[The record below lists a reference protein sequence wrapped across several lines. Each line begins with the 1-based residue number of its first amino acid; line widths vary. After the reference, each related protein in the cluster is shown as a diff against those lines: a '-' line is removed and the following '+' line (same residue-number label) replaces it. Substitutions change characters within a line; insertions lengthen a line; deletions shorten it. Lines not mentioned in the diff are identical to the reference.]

1 MSRAGRWQS
10 SATVIIFA
18 AMIPSFIRRCA
29 VLALLVLPLAPAL
42 AQQPKALIKN
52 PKHWGAFVVSEKGG
66 TACYLAGQPIDTQ
79 PKNVRRGKVWLLVT
93 HRPYRK
99 VRDEVS
105 IYTGYPYRK
114 DSKVQVQ
121 IDAKKF
127 EMFTDKETAW
137 AADGKTDAAL
147 VKAMRDGIKMVVRGV
162 SSRGTKT
169 KDTYTL
175 RGFTKAHEAIGKACP
190 KK

>member
-1 MSRAGRWQS
+1 M
-10 SATVIIFA
+10 ATVLLA
-18 AMIPSFIRRCA
+18 A
-29 VLALLVLPLAPAL
+29 APAL

-52 PKHWGAFVVSEKGG
+52 PQHWGAFVVTEKGG
-66 TACYLAGQPIDTQ
+66 IACYMAGQPIDTR

-114 DSKVQVQ
+114 DSKVSVQ
-121 IDAKKF
+121 IDTKKF

-137 AADGKTDAAL
+137 AADAATDTAL
-147 VKAMRDGIKMVVRGV
+147 VKAMRDGIKMVVRGT
-162 SSRGTKT
+162 SSRGTNT
-169 KDTYTL
+169 TDSYTL
-175 RGFTKAHEAIGKACP
+175 RGFTKAHEAINKACA
-190 KK
+190 K